1 MAEQLDVF
9 LGPETIPFLDKLFI
23 AIQTEEYL
31 KELLP
36 VGGGA
41 ADDLFLAAENEN
53 DHVIMNDSDPILLK
67 GTHEN
72 TPPIEVCFI
81 LVLIFI

>member
-31 KELLP
+31 KEILP
-36 VGGGA
+36 VDGEVASGI
-41 ADDLFLAAENEN
+41 LLAAEKEN
-53 DHVIMNDSDPILLK
+53 DDILLMNANDPMLLK

-81 LVLIFI
+81 FRFQ